1 MGWNGHFFGTFG
13 TVPTILSWRR
23 EEGDREG
30 RRNLPDANQIATS
43 FCMQSRSKSI
53 LVSMISERNVV
64 GCRARPYQQC
74 CRAIAGNS
82 ALLRTISYKKDHPT

>member
-1 MGWNGHFFGTFG
+1 MEKG
-13 TVPTILSWRR
+13 
-23 EEGDREG
+23 G
-30 RRNLPDANQIATS
+30 RGQRGEKEPAGCKSRIAI
-43 FCMQSRSKSI
+43 KIKKI